1 MRVLT
6 RDELLRLRC
15 SEHDWA
21 IWQSRARTDEVWR
34 QTATHRRRVD
44 QAREAFAAFVS
55 GDRGYIG
62 VSWGKDS
69 CAVLAL
75 ALELGCDWPLVHVKL
90 EPVGNPDCDILRDH
104 WFDRFPELRERYYEV
119 VIRCQVKLSTNRYDT
134 NAAYEA
140 GFATAR
146 KKFGKRRISGV
157 RAEEAA
163 IRKMTMR
170 RLGQGDEDAT
180 SARPIGWWRS
190 EDVYAHLLD
199 YPLHPAYPCAM
210 NGAYERGRVRVN
222 NLWGLYAEEFGR
234 REHEARY
241 YRDAIRRI
249 EAQHA
254 RDVETPPSFDECL
267 PRLIFPPWKQQ

>member
-1 MRVLT
+1 MIEKYR
-6 RDELLRLRC
+6 
-15 SEHDWA
+15 
-21 IWQSRARTDEVWR
+21 
-34 QTATHRRRVD
+34 
-44 QAREAFAAFVS
+44 
-55 GDRGYIG
+55 IG
-62 VSWGKDS
+62 VDIGGTFTDFVMIDTTSGRLFKEKLLTTPKDPS
-69 CAVLAL
+69 VAVLDGIGRML
-75 ALELGCDWPLVHVKL
+75 A
-90 EPVGNPDCDILRDH
+90 
-104 WFDRFPELRERYYEV
+104 
-119 VIRCQVKLSTNRYDT
+119 
-134 NAAYEA
+134 A
-140 GFATAR
+140 
-146 KKFGKRRISGV
+146 SGV

-170 RLGQGDEDAT
+170 RLGQGDEDDK

-190 EDVYAHLLD
+190 EDVYAHMLD
-199 YPLHPAYPCAM
+199 YPLHSAYPCAM

-267 PRLIFPPWKQQ
+267 PRLIFPPWKQP

>member
-1 MRVLT
+1 MRILT

-15 SEHDWA
+15 SEHDWT
-21 IWQSRARTDEVWR
+21 IWQSRAKTDEVWR

-55 GDRGYIG
+55 GPSGYIG
-62 VSWGKDS
+62 ISWGKDS
-69 CAVLAL
+69 TAILAL
-75 ALELGCDWPLVHVKL
+75 ALEIKCDWPLVHIKL
-90 EPVGNPDCDILRDH
+90 EPVGNPDCDMLRDQ
-104 WFDRFPELRERYYEV
+104 WFARYPEIADRYYEIV
-119 VIRCQVKLSTNRYDT
+119 VRCQTKQSTNRYDT
-134 NAAYEA
+134 NAAYAA
-140 GFATAR
+140 GFALAR
-146 KKFGKRRISGV
+146 KRFGERRVSGV

-170 RLGQGDEDAT
+170 RLGQGDEDDK

-190 EDVYAHLLD
+190 EDVYAHMLD
-199 YPLHPAYPCAM
+199 YPLHSAYPCAM

-234 REHEARY
+234 KEHEARY

-267 PRLIFPPWKQQ
+267 PRLIFPPWKQH